1 LSPLKCVTLNL
12 LNDRSRWPQRRAS
25 LAAQLAELQPDVI
38 ALQEVT
44 LPDNNAQWLA
54 DQLGGYALHFS
65 PKTGGKGDRE
75 GIAILSRRPIERAA
89 TLDLQTQSR
98 VAQLVEINYNA
109 HALVVVNVHLHWW
122 PGESN
127 ERNRQVRLIF
137 DWLKDCLPDRAVVVC
152 GDFNGTP
159 ESTAIQLMRQRF
171 TSAYAARH
179 GREPEYTCPTP
190 LVVGQPIKNARA
202 VLRSI
207 RRVIIKLA
215 TDHTFKPWRGTLDY
229 IFVNDRVRVLECDMT
244 LNKPAPDDPTIY
256 PSDHFG
262 LTATLEVL

>member
-1 LSPLKCVTLNL
+1 MPTLKLVTLNI
-12 LNDRSRWPQRRAS
+12 LNDRSRWPQRRS
-25 LAAQLAELQPDVI
+25 ILAAQLAELQPDVI

-65 PKTGGKGDRE
+65 PKTGGKGDKE
-75 GIAILSRRPIERAA
+75 GIAILSRHPIERAA

-109 HALVVVNVHLHWW
+109 HSLVVANAHLFWW

-127 ERNRQVRLIF
+127 ERNQQVCLML
-137 DWLKDCLPDRAVVVC
+137 DWLKAYAPDRAVVVC

-159 ESTAIQLMRQRF
+159 ESTAIRLMRQRF

-179 GREPEYTCPTP
+179 GHEPEYTCPTP
-190 LVVGQPIKNARA
+190 LVVDQPIRNARD
-202 VLRSI
+202 VLRSM

-215 TDHTFKPWRGTLDY
+215 ADRTFKPWRGTLDY
-229 IFVNDRVRVLECDMT
+229 IFVNHRVRVLDCDVT
-244 LNKPAPDDPTIY
+244 LNKPAPNDPALY

-262 LTATLEVL
+262 LMTTLGIL